1 MGREMATSQ
10 DFANYVCGPRIHNHF
25 LRHLFLFMQ
34 PEWQRFMAGSTL
46 NTIYMPVFENLRIP
60 LPSAVREQEAVA
72 TVLSDMDAGIAAIKN
87 KVTKAQQVKQGMMQ
101 ELLTGRTRLA

>member
-34 PEWQRFMAGSTL
+34 PEWQRLMAGSTF
-46 NTIYMPVFENLRIP
+46 NTIYMPVFESLQVL
-60 LPSAVREQEAVA
+60 LPSVVREQEAIA
-72 TVLSDMDAGIAAIKN
+72 DVLSDMDAEIAMAE
-87 KVTKAQQVKQGMMQ
+87 TKIAKARQLKQGMMQ
-101 ELLTGRTRLA
+101 ELLTGRTRLV